1 MKVILRKDL
10 VNLGGM
16 GEIVNVRDGYARNY
30 LIPRDYAYYASESA
44 VKRLEIEKQQRNKR
58 LAQEKVSAESVAA
71 GLSDVQVS
79 IAMKVGEEGK
89 LYGSVTSSM
98 IAQQLAT
105 KGYDI
110 DKRNISIDESIKT
123 LGVFDAKV
131 RLHPEVSTNI
141 KVWVIS
147 EEE

>member
-10 VNLGGM
+10 VNLGDM

-30 LIPRDYAYYASESA
+30 LIPRDYAYFASESA
-44 VKRLEIEKQQRNKR
+44 IKRLEIEKQHRSKK
-58 LAQEKVSAESVAA
+58 LAKEKGAAEILAA
-71 GLSDVQVS
+71 NLSEVQVS

-89 LYGSVTSSM
+89 LYGSVTNTM
-98 IAQQLAT
+98 IAQELSQ
-105 KGYDI
+105 KGYEV
-110 DKRNISIDESIKT
+110 DKRNIIIEDSIKT

-131 RLHPEVSTNI
+131 KLHPEVTANI

>member
-10 VNLGGM
+10 VNLGDM
-16 GEIVNVRDGYARNY
+16 GEVVNVRDGYARNY

-44 VKRLEIEKQQRNKR
+44 IKRLDIEKQQRNKR
-58 LAQEKVSAESVAA
+58 AAQEKVVAENLAA
-71 GLSDVQVS
+71 SLAEVQVS

-89 LYGSVTSSM
+89 LYGSVTSTM
-98 IAQQLAT
+98 IATELSN
-105 KGYDI
+105 KGYNI
-110 DKRNISIDESIKT
+110 DKRNILIEDSIKT

-131 RLHPEVSTNI
+131 KLHPEVQVNV